1 MNSKAV
7 VITLKGGKEIVTTQT
22 KVTYTPAWVR
32 FVTDDDRKIMY
43 IPWDSIAY
51 VEEVIS

>member
-1 MNSKAV
+1 MDSKSV
-7 VITLKGGKEIVTTQT
+7 VITLKAGREILTKQT
-22 KVTYTPAWVR
+22 KVTYLNWGVR

-51 VEEVIS
+51 IEEIIS